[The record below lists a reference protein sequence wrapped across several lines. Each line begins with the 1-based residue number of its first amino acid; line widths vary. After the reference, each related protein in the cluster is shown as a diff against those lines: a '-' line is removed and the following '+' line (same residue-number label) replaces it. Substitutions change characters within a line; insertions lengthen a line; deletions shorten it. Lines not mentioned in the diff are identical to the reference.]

1 MSHEQLRIT
10 ARNEF
15 KKKSVSVCPV
25 RNGPESGCRVLIQ
38 FPRSQSKELPKN
50 DVIQD
55 AKWSHLRGPSKE
67 VQWSKM
73 EGRNFV
79 YKMELLMA
87 AMTPCP

>member
-1 MSHEQLRIT
+1 MFSSLER
-10 ARNEF
+10 E
-15 KKKSVSVCPV
+15 SVNSDKGVVAHFVRPV

-50 DVIQD
+50 DVVQD

-67 VQWSKM
+67 VQWSRM

-79 YKMELLMA
+79 YKMEVLMA

>member
-1 MSHEQLRIT
+1 MTKVLSLTFCVR
-10 ARNEF
+10 
-15 KKKSVSVCPV
+15 PV

-50 DVIQD
+50 DVVQD

-67 VQWSKM
+67 VHWSKM

-79 YKMELLMA
+79 YKMEILMA
-87 AMTPCP
+87 AMTPCPQILS